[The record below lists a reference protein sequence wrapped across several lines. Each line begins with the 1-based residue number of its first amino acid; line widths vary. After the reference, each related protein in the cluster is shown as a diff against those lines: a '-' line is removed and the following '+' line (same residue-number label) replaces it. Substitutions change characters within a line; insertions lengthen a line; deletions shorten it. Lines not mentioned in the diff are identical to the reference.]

1 MEISQLFLDR
11 ESILDECKDKHG
23 FPDQDIVLSHIMQFL
38 LTAKLVD
45 SEDYTP
51 CYYSPPNIEQKLNG
65 YAQNATGERLQLF
78 LIEDESLQKDDES
91 ELLISQRTDYD
102 KHFKKVERFLTASF
116 KGELKDRQDSDG
128 IRPLVSKI
136 TSNEGINQFDV
147 FEIFLISLS
156 VTVNK
161 RGNTTLPKRIHFKD
175 ENKTYKF
182 KEEGINK
189 AKDFLIV
196 KHVIDLNFMSNVI
209 ASEGNSAPLKVIFKD
224 LIDTKIEVIKAADEL
239 NFESYLCVLNAEIL
253 NSLYKRYSSQM
264 LDKNVRSFLQF
275 KGVNKG
281 IKQTIKEEPEKF
293 IAYNNGLTITAT
305 SANIVSYKKSLY
317 LESLDDFQIVN
328 GGQTTASIYFSKKEG
343 LDVSK
348 VKVMAKIN
356 VAKNCK
362 EKELNDL
369 ISKISEYSNSQSKVS
384 KVDLK
389 SRNSQLIILKDLSK
403 SVITPSGNKWFF
415 ERAKGDFNTQVR
427 KSGNN
432 TLKDEFPAERRFT
445 KEVLA
450 KYFCSWGDIPWAVK
464 KGGENIFRRFIEKI
478 DPNDK
483 PDSEIIPI
491 DRDFYEELIAKVLL
505 FRAMEK
511 IYGQGK
517 NSMGQLRS
525 ATVPY
530 SLSVIF
536 IFTDGADNSSNF
548 NLGQIWKDECV
559 KDDLKI
565 FLTDLL
571 TIVNDC
577 IKKYSLSEDYGEYSK
592 KQELWD
598 RVKSSEEITS
608 FIVSQNADK
617 VLKKYTVMEK
627 F

>member
-1 MEISQLFLDR
+1 MEISQLFIDR
-11 ESILDECKDKHG
+11 ENILEESKDKHG
-23 FPDQDIVLSHIMQFL
+23 FPSQDIVLSHIMQFL

-51 CYYSPPNIEQKLNG
+51 CYYSPPNIVQKLNG
-65 YAQNATGERLQLF
+65 YTQNASGERLQLF
-78 LIEDESLQKDDES
+78 IIEDESIQTDDDTK
-91 ELLISQRTDYD
+91 LLVSHRTDYGN
-102 KHFKKVERFLTASF
+102 HFKKVERFLSASF
-116 KGELKDRQDSDG
+116 KGELTERQDSDD
-128 IRPLVSKI
+128 ISPLVSKI
-136 TSNEGINQFDV
+136 TSIEGINQFDV

-156 VTVNK
+156 ATVSN
-161 RGNTTLPKRIHFKD
+161 RGNGASPTRMYFK
-175 ENKTYKF
+175 EESKTFKY

-189 AKDFLIV
+189 QKDFLIV
-196 KHVIDLNFMSNVI
+196 KHVIDLNFISNVI
-209 ASEGNSAPLKVIFKD
+209 ASKGNSTPLKVIFKD
-224 LIDTKIEVIKAADEL
+224 LIDTKIEVIKAADEI

-281 IKQTIKEEPEKF
+281 IKQTIKDEPEKF

-305 SANIVSYKKSLY
+305 SASIVSYKKSLY

-362 EKELNDL
+362 ERELNDL

-389 SRNSQLIILKDLSK
+389 SRNPQLILLKDLSK

-432 TLKDEFPAERRFT
+432 KLKDEFPPKRRFT

-483 PDSEIIPI
+483 PESEIIPI

-505 FRAMEK
+505 FRAMEE

-525 ATVPY
+525 ATIPY
-530 SLSVIF
+530 SLSVIY
-536 IFTDGADNSSNF
+536 IFTDGADKSSNL
-548 NLGQIWKDECV
+548 NLGKIWKDECV
-559 KDDLKI
+559 KDDLKV
-565 FLTDLL
+565 FLTELL
-571 TIVNDC
+571 IVVNDC

-598 RVKSSEEITS
+598 RVKSSEEITLLMAS
-608 FIVSQNADK
+608 ENSKKA
-617 VLKKYTVMEK
+617 LKKYT
-627 F
+627 